1 MPERLVSF
9 EGSFPVFQTAPIS
22 LGPHMVFPPDV
33 QGKRERFLVSLRL
46 LLRTPVLSD
55 TGPTLTLLSSLLL
68 KALSLNTVTLR
79 ASTEGLGRGYDSGLN
94 KWYELRLK

>member
-1 MPERLVSF
+1 MSSHDLSSRCARKEREFPGVS
-9 EGSFPVFQTAPIS
+9 SSSSKNTS
-22 LGPHMVFPPDV
+22 
-33 QGKRERFLVSLRL
+33 
-46 LLRTPVLSD
+46 LSD

-79 ASTEGLGRGYDSGLN
+79 ASTEGLGRGYNSGLN